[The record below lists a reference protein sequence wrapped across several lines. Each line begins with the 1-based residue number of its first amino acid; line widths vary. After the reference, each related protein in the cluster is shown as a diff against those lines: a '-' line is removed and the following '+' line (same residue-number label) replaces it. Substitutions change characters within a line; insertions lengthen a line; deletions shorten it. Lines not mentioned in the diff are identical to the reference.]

1 MNHTKRII
9 TITFFTLL
17 LFAQAIAGNTN
28 DSIKTLPVE
37 LKYAGTFKNQ
47 PILQMDFFGSKEEN
61 EFHISITDE
70 NGYTFY
76 SDIVKGE
83 KFSKQF
89 LLDKDNLGDATLK
102 FEITG
107 RKSGKTV
114 VYEVSRHTKI
124 SEQMDLV
131 KL

>member
-9 TITFFTLL
+9 TIAFFTLL